1 MLSALAALA
10 AGGAAT
16 GAAALAYAT
25 LVEPYWFQVRR
36 VELALRC
43 LPRRLDGLTIL
54 HLSDLHVHASDPAGQ
69 VVVRRAARLPADVV
83 CLTGDYGDV
92 PDHAHLAAPL
102 LAAARGRL
110 GTFAVLGNHDRDA
123 TPERQPHLFS
133 DDVGFAVGAML
144 EARGISVLYNQAVAL
159 DVDGQRLWIVG
170 LDDPHLFDDDVPAAY
185 RGVPPDEPSI
195 VLAHSWEPVAD
206 CESRGARL
214 FLCGHTH
221 GGQVRLP
228 LLGAPLH
235 QTYRDPPRNG
245 GLSWVGRTA
254 LHVSH
259 GLGGTHKLRFAVRP
273 QAVVFTL
280 RSLGSG

>member
-1 MLSALAALA
+1 MLPALAALV

-25 LVEPYWFQVRR
+25 LVEPYWFQLRR
-36 VELALRC
+36 VELGLRC

-54 HLSDLHVHASDPAGQ
+54 HLSDLHVHANDPAGQ
-69 VVVRRAARLPADVV
+69 VVVRRAARVPADIV

-92 PDHAHLAAPL
+92 PAHAQLAAPL
-102 LAAARGRL
+102 VDAARGRL
-110 GTFAVLGNHDRDA
+110 GTFAVLGNHDRVA
-123 TPERQPHLFS
+123 TPNPPPHRFD
-133 DDVGFAVGAML
+133 DDVGFAVGAL
-144 EARGISVLYNQAVAL
+144 FEARGISVLYNQAVDL
-159 DVDGQRLWIVG
+159 VVDGQRLWIVG
-170 LDDPHLFDDDVPAAY
+170 LDDPHLFNDDVPRAF
-185 RGVPPDEPSI
+185 RGVPADEPSI

-206 CESRGARL
+206 CEPRGARL

-228 LLGAPLH
+228 FVGAPLH

-254 LHVSH
+254 LHISH

-273 QAVVFTL
+273 QAVWFRL
-280 RSLGSG
+280 RSL